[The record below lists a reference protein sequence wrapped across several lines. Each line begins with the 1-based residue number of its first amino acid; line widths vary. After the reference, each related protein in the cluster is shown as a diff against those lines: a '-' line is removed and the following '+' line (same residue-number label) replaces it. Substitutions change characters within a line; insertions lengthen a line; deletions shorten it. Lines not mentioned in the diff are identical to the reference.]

1 MIESRAHRGPLI
13 GAALWLCSSLVQ
25 AEHYTVPLFVSSSL
39 SGEAHGVL
47 RVLNSGDASGSVE
60 VHAIDDA
67 GTRSGSATFTLNAR
81 SAVEFS
87 ASDLV
92 SGSAMKGLSG
102 GIGVATPRSLQGLA
116 GASGVL
122 ARQAATA
129 VYMPILC
136 GLDHLERLIMRILR
150 PTGFTTRISHP
161 RPAPQRQ
168 DSGTMEIGSETISA
182 TAC

>member
-1 MIESRAHRGPLI
+1 MEGLKERGLRSYISEPACGRRKWQRDRAAQQPTYANHRRVRGERGKRLLRQRGEKLERGFAHLLETGELRLAHARGQANI
-13 GAALWLCSSLVQ
+13 HKRMLVHAAGYNLGLLMR
-25 AEHYTVPLFVSSSL
+25 AR
-39 SGEAHGVL
+39 HGV
-47 RVLNSGDASGSVE
+47 
-60 VHAIDDA
+60 
-67 GTRSGSATFTLNAR
+67 GT
-81 SAVEFS
+81 
-87 ASDLV
+87 
-92 SGSAMKGLSG
+92 
-102 GIGVATPRSLQGLA
+102 PWSLQGLA

-122 ARQAATA
+122 ARQAASA
-129 VYMPILC
+129 AYISILC